1 MNTKNH
7 IFSNGGTNLS
17 INKKFGLQATAIEEW
32 LPWGGIVRPGVM
44 KQKDG
49 SMFSIIEYEPYSY
62 YADKE
67 YPKWNFRRGW
77 VIWQEIQYTE
87 ANGLKNYLVICW
99 NPFYQ
104 NAGKYVTNAL
114 TPKVKKTNVIDY
126 FELEIKHFLAD
137 FSSLTKARLLTYQEL
152 MDVLSFALS
161 HGENRQ
167 EMPETPLY
175 MDALLS
181 EDIDMKFGSNDI
193 YINQKHLYVV
203 SLLSPGDLTQLY
215 QGIRHMTYR
224 HSRRLVCLGH
234 KESRLFLKKYTS
246 RWFPK
251 RKVIRRYALGDLL
264 GQFNGYYT
272 DSFQFLL
279 EKEDDLPF
287 RKFFEKKLD
296 KIGINYIVQRYGLK
310 ETFWGSIPGLFLAN
324 QRPPVVGF
332 RYLSE
337 FLGATAIEPQK
348 KTNILDNAQS
358 RLVPTTVDVKEY
370 FVAKSGK
377 EET

>member
-1 MNTKNH
+1 MN
-7 IFSNGGTNLS
+7 ID
-17 INKKFGLQATAIEEW
+17 KKFGLQATAVEEW
-32 LPWGGIVRPGVM
+32 LPWGGIVRPDVM

-62 YADKE
+62 MLDAE

-77 VIWQEIQYTE
+77 VIWQEIQHTE
-87 ANGLKNYLVICW
+87 KTGRKNYLVICW

-104 NAGKYVTNAL
+104 KTGKYITNAL
-114 TPKVKKTNVIDY
+114 KPKVKISDVIDY
-126 FELEIKHFLAD
+126 FELEIKQFLSD
-137 FSSLTKARLLTYQEL
+137 FSKLTQARLLTYQEL
-152 MDVLSFALS
+152 MDVLSFSLS
-161 HGENRQ
+161 HGENYQ

-181 EDIDMKFGSNDI
+181 EGIDMKFGSNDI

-203 SLLSPGDLTQLY
+203 SLFSPGDLTQLY
-215 QGIRHMTYR
+215 QGIEHMTYR

-234 KESRLFLKKYTS
+234 KESQLFLNKYTS

-251 RKVIRRYALGDLL
+251 RKVVRRYALDNLL

-287 RKFFEKKLD
+287 RKFFEKQLD
-296 KIGINYIVQRYGLK
+296 ATGINYLVQRYGLK

-324 QRPPVVGF
+324 QKPPVVGF
-332 RYLSE
+332 NYLST
-337 FLGATAIEPQK
+337 FLGATAIKPKQN
-348 KTNILDNAQS
+348 TNILDDAKS
-358 RLVPTTVDVKEY
+358 RLIPTTVDVKAY
-370 FVAKSGK
+370 FKKGK
-377 EET
+377 E

>member
-1 MNTKNH
+1 MCVIIEQNTK
-7 IFSNGGTNLS
+7 NGGTNLS
-17 INKKFGLQATAIEEW
+17 IDKKFGLQATAVEEW

-62 YADKE
+62 LVGQE

-77 VIWQEIQYTE
+77 VVWQEIQHTGDSESKY
-87 ANGLKNYLVICW
+87 YLVICW

-104 NAGKYVTNAL
+104 AAGKYITNAL
-114 TPKVKKTNVIDY
+114 TPKVQKKNVIDY
-126 FELEIKHFLAD
+126 FELEIKHFLTD
-137 FSSLTKARLLTYQEL
+137 FSSLTKVRLLTYQEL
-152 MDVLSFALS
+152 MDVLSFSLS
-161 HGENRQ
+161 QGDDHQ
-167 EMPETPLY
+167 EMPDTPLY

-181 EDIDMKFGSNDI
+181 EDIDMKFGANDI
-193 YINQKHLYVV
+193 YIDGRHLYVV
-203 SLLSPGDLTQLY
+203 SMLSPGNLSNLY

-234 KESRLFLKKYTS
+234 KESFRYLKKYTAK
-246 RWFPK
+246 WFPK
-251 RKVIRRYALGDLL
+251 RNVVRKYAMDGLL

-287 RKFFEKKLD
+287 RKFFEKNID
-296 KIGINYIVQRYGLK
+296 ETGINYIVQRYGLK

-332 RYLSE
+332 QHLSE
-337 FLGATAIEPQK
+337 FLGAEAIEPRQE
-348 KTNILDNAQS
+348 TNILDDASS
-358 RLVPTTVDVKEY
+358 RLVPTTVDVREY
-370 FVAKSGK
+370 FKNGK
-377 EET
+377 EGT